1 MKRVAADAET
11 AVVSRETRRSVSF
24 DSILTMT
31 NSDGSVEKESESQT
45 TSSEPT
51 ALIEKVFGQNADK
64 ARQYHAWLAEHA
76 TVRGLIGPRETPRL
90 WDRHILNSA
99 VVGEAIGKGCTVAD
113 IGSGAGL
120 PGIPLALARP
130 DIHVT
135 LVEPLLRR
143 TTFLEEVVQD
153 LDLQNV
159 TVLRGRAE
167 DKEVRQKL
175 GAVDV
180 VTSRAVAPLGKLTK
194 WSLPLVHSGGVMVAL
209 KGQSAIEE
217 IERDA
222 RDIAKAKGQN
232 PKMVEVGSEVLET
245 PTYVVI
251 IKKK

>member
-1 MKRVAADAET
+1 M
-11 AVVSRETRRSVSF
+11 VSRETRRSGRF

-31 NSDGSVEKESESQT
+31 NVDGEHQDESVKPVSG
-45 TSSEPT
+45 SEPT
-51 ALIEKVFGQNADK
+51 DLIEQVFGENADK
-64 ARQYHAWLAEHA
+64 ARQYHSWLAEHA

-99 VVGEAIGKGCTVAD
+99 VVGEAIGKNCSVAD

-143 TTFLEEVVQD
+143 TTFLEEVVAD
-153 LDLQNV
+153 LDLNNA

-167 DKEVRQKL
+167 DKDVRQEL
-175 GAVDV
+175 GLVDV

-194 WSLPLVHSGGVMVAL
+194 WSLPLVRSGGVMVAL
-209 KGQSAIEE
+209 KGESAVEE
-217 IERDA
+217 IERDSK
-222 RDIAKAKGQN
+222 DIVKAKGVN
-232 PKMVEVGSEVLET
+232 PRMVEVGSSILET